1 MTHVTPYVIRQTDQ
15 ALEKAIAFI
24 QAKRAGEISYG
35 RHGRSAGCIVT
46 HPSFRERWLKVKWW
60 AAGEMIR
67 FAWDGEVLAVGLEGV
82 SKPRLFGFFDWEAI
96 GVFYRAMMM
105 SVAPGFFVKGRV
117 LDHEP
122 VLPPQ
127 WWEQLENAVAAIRA
141 RQTDR
146 TYISEE
152 RVARK
157 LHERFGL
164 KVNLPETFC
173 QTAHGD
179 LHWGNLTAPEFS
191 ITDWET
197 WGRAPYG
204 FDVVQL
210 HLFALTQPQTLAK
223 LKDVFAT
230 VMARPEYDVTL
241 LYTAGEEIRSLEA
254 HGHSPELQVHLRA
267 EIERVLAAR
276 RLAEY
281 CE

>member
-1 MTHVTPYVIRQTDQ
+1 MTRATPYVVKQTDR
-15 ALEKAIAFI
+15 ALETAIAFI
-24 QAKRAGEISYG
+24 QARRAGEISYG
-35 RHGRSAGCIVT
+35 RNGRSAGCIVT

-67 FAWDGEVLAVGLEGV
+67 FAWDGELLAIGLDGV
-82 SKPRLFGFFDWEAI
+82 NKPRLFGFFDWEAI
-96 GVFYRAMMM
+96 GIYHRAMMM
-105 SVAPGFFVKGRV
+105 SVAPGFFSKGRL

-122 VLPPQ
+122 VLAPQ
-127 WWEQLENAVAAIRA
+127 WWEQLGNALATVQAK
-141 RQTDR
+141 QTDR

-157 LHERFGL
+157 LSERFGL
-164 KVNLPETFC
+164 DLGLPGSFC
-173 QTAHGD
+173 HTAHGD

-204 FDVVQL
+204 FDVAQL
-210 HLFALTQPQTLAK
+210 HLFTLTQPQTLAK
-223 LKDVFAT
+223 LKDVFSE

-254 HGHSPELQVHLRA
+254 YGRSPQLQSHLRA
-267 EIERVLAAR
+267 EIERL
-276 RLAEY
+276 LAERRFADF
-281 CE
+281 CK